1 MSGVLTIATN
11 HDTSPAS
18 SRLEEWIQAAV
29 EGDRAALEEVLMAVE
44 RRIFTFAWRLSGDRE
59 AAEDITQEVLLKIAS
74 HLNRYR
80 PGSNLWAWIH
90 RIVVNQVHDY
100 RRGARREWPLEEK
113 ANAPGYQ
120 PELEQRL
127 SRLQQALGVLTKKER
142 EALILLD
149 VEGYTSRE
157 AAAIV
162 GSLAITVRTRAAHAR
177 RKVRQYLSRYY
188 AELGEQT

>member
-18 SRLEEWIQAAV
+18 SRLEERIQAAV
-29 EGDRAALEEVLMAVE
+29 EGDRGALEEVLMAVE
-44 RRIFTFAWRLSGDRE
+44 RRVFTFAWRLSGDRE

-74 HLNRYR
+74 HLDRYR

-90 RIVVNQVHDY
+90 RIVVNQVHDH
-100 RRGARREWPLEEK
+100 RRGLRRELPLEE

-120 PELEQRL
+120 PELEQQL
-127 SRLQQALGVLTKKER
+127 ARLQQALGVLTPKER

-162 GSLAITVRTRAAHAR
+162 GSLSITVRTRAAHAR
-177 RKVRQYLSRYY
+177 RKVRRYLSQYY
-188 AELGEQT
+188 AELGEQS